1 MVEKKDGITYG
12 YELAKETKIPQIEN
26 GYYNFYDRASIIMMT
41 QNYLIDIHLI
51 SRWQFMM
58 LILIDCIIL
67 NLIHKIFD
75 LSLT

>member
-1 MVEKKDGITYG
+1 MVMSWQKKLKFHRLKMAITIFMI
-12 YELAKETKIPQIEN
+12 ELQKTK
-26 GYYNFYDRASIIMMT
+26 IIMMT